1 VSITQ
6 VMDSRRPWC
15 GALALIVLLLALPA
29 AGMAA
34 PYPRVAHNPADR
46 MAGTAID
53 DPRYD
58 RATHCMKRPAAGAK
72 AMIAWLGRHSRGMS
86 WGTNR
91 CERLGDGYS
100 LHAEGRAI
108 DWHLDV
114 RVPADRRAA
123 RRLISLLLATDR
135 AGNPHALARRMG
147 VQEIIWNCRSWWSGS
162 DRMGPYSVCYTRSGK
177 LRRKVDKT
185 LAHRDHV
192 HIGLSRRGA
201 RMRTSFWAR

>member
-1 VSITQ
+1 MVFC
-6 VMDSRRPWC
+6 RPRF
-15 GALALIVLLLALPA
+15 ALALVLILFAVPA
-29 AGMAA
+29 ATGLAS

-46 MAGTAID
+46 MTGIPID
-53 DPRYD
+53 GYRYD
-58 RATHCMKRPAAGAK
+58 RATHCVKRPAAGAS
-72 AMIAWLGRHSRGMS
+72 AMIAWLGSHVRGVS

-123 RRLISLLLATDR
+123 RRLIGLLLAPDR
-135 AGNPHALARRMG
+135 AGNEHAVARRMG

-162 DRMGPYSVCYTRSGK
+162 DRMGPYSVCFD
-177 LRRKVDKT
+177 RRGRPRKHVDHT
-185 LAHRDHV
+185 QAHRNHV
-192 HIGLSRRGA
+192 HIGLSRAGA
-201 RMRTSFWAR
+201 RMRTSFWR